1 MNGVTF
7 QAETLQIVT
16 GLLYIAF
23 PLLAWF
29 ALKQTALPSLVTW
42 CIASFIGGL
51 GLAWI
56 GVGAIQDD
64 FNWVVWGQI
73 LIMYSFMLRTQA
85 LKLDRGLV
93 INHELIV
100 SLSAGFGFVSLI
112 LNTLP
117 NPWAADLWI
126 RTGNFFLVW
135 FFIAE
140 IRRFAMAFESRS
152 AYTMMWVYLL
162 VALAVTFNLS
172 VTLHSAI
179 SNFEAHRI
187 LGPTLTNS
195 LAIFV
200 ASVVGH
206 MSYLGMTAERSI
218 DKLASAREQ
227 YQKSKAWQEKAQEL
241 TLVDR
246 QLSLGLISNSL
257 THAISQPLSSM
268 LIHTRL
274 AQRLLQKPDFDR
286 ENLVPHI
293 ELITTETK
301 RTSETIENIRRFI
314 RPVDNKPQDFAV
326 SVLLDN
332 IRQLLYQE
340 TLIQNIE
347 LKWAPET
354 AHIHLFADLTQTTQA
369 CLIVLQKVFAA
380 IPFQNGKFKVVSIR
394 IKPEEDKTKLIFIYP
409 GTEIDIKSLEVA
421 QMIVSIAS
429 GSIYPLGS
437 EDNQSVLCIEL
448 QNFTGFS
455 TPHVHA
461 AKQLI

>member
-1 MNGVTF
+1 
-7 QAETLQIVT
+7 
-16 GLLYIAF
+16 
-23 PLLAWF
+23 
-29 ALKQTALPSLVTW
+29 
-42 CIASFIGGL
+42 
-51 GLAWI
+51 
-56 GVGAIQDD
+56 
-64 FNWVVWGQI
+64 
-73 LIMYSFMLRTQA
+73 
-85 LKLDRGLV
+85 
-93 INHELIV
+93 
-100 SLSAGFGFVSLI
+100 
-112 LNTLP
+112 
-117 NPWAADLWI
+117 
-126 RTGNFFLVW
+126 
-135 FFIAE
+135 
-140 IRRFAMAFESRS
+140 
-152 AYTMMWVYLL
+152 
-162 VALAVTFNLS
+162 
-172 VTLHSAI
+172 
-179 SNFEAHRI
+179 
-187 LGPTLTNS
+187 
-195 LAIFV
+195 
-200 ASVVGH
+200 
-206 MSYLGMTAERSI
+206 
-218 DKLASAREQ
+218 
-227 YQKSKAWQEKAQEL
+227 
-241 TLVDR
+241 
-246 QLSLGLISNSL
+246 
-257 THAISQPLSSM
+257 M

-437 EDNQSVLCIEL
+437 EDNQSVLCMEL
-448 QNFTGFS
+448 QNISASS
-455 TPHVHA
+455 TPHVHDV
-461 AKQLI
+461 QPLI

>member
-172 VTLHSAI
+172 VTLHSVI

-227 YQKSKAWQEKAQEL
+227 FQKSKAWQEKAQEL
-241 TLVDR
+241 TLMDR

-274 AQRLLQKPDFDR
+274 AQRLLQNPKFDR

-314 RPVDNKPQDFAV
+314 RPVNIEPQNFTI

-340 TLIQNIE
+340 SLIQNID
-347 LKWAPET
+347 LQWVPERT
-354 AHIHLFADLTQTTQA
+354 PIQLFADQTQITQA
-369 CLIVLQKVFAA
+369 CLIVLHKIFAA
-380 IPFQNGKFKVVSIR
+380 IPFQNGKVKVVNIR
-394 IKPEEDKTKLIFIYP
+394 IKHEEDKIKLIFIYP
-409 GTEIDIKSLEVA
+409 GPEIDIKSLEIA
-421 QMIVSIAS
+421 QMIVSVAS
-429 GSIYPLGS
+429 GSIYRLGS
-437 EDNQSVLCIEL
+437 EEHQSVLCMEL
-448 QNFTGFS
+448 QNISASS
-455 TPHVHA
+455 TPHVHDV
-461 AKQLI
+461 QPLI